1 MVAANNEAHWGM
13 CVECKWWQLEPKA
26 PVENLTAGY
35 CIEETLQPLQL
46 RITGNGGCNK
56 FVTGKPARGE
66 GSSKKPPTATP
77 AR

>member
-1 MVAANNEAHWGM
+1 MVGDTSDEHWGL

-35 CIEETLQPLQL
+35 CIEETLQPFQL

-56 FVTGKPARGE
+56 FTTGTPARGE
-66 GSSKKPPTATP
+66 GSSDKPPTASP